1 MTKVSGKKLKPSI
14 KAKLSKLNSSR
25 SFKHSRFSRANLT
38 IFTIIFAAIGCY
50 FLFFSHAATLV
61 GDINSDGTVDA
72 TDFSF
77 LVSSFGQA
85 THTCTSNS
93 SFTCDLNNDNKVDF
107 LDVSVLISNWGQAVT
122 VTVSPSSAAVLPGGT
137 QQFSASVNNA
147 TNQSVTWSVQ
157 EGASGGTINSS
168 GLYTAPATQGTYHVV
183 ATSVAFPGKSSSVN
197 VTVGTT
203 YTLPSDRSYD
213 WKPGLNAVGGIPNR
227 TTISKTISPSG
238 ADDTAA
244 IQSALDSCP
253 ANGVVQLAAGTFKIS
268 GQGLFL
274 ENSNCTLRGAGPG
287 NGNPGVSGT
296 QKTGTGTGTFLVKT
310 LGSNYPVISIGPQWG
325 GTFGTRTNLTAD
337 AAKGSKSVTVASTT
351 GISAGSLV
359 ILNELTDSNISHWNS
374 QDPENAS
381 GWFEEANRPLGETME
396 VASVSGNTITFTT
409 PLPIGYQV
417 SQTAH
422 LFPETPVTKSS
433 GLEDLYLYGG
443 EGGDGGG
450 GIHIW
455 NCDHCWVKHVEDTW
469 SIGAAIHI
477 DQSFGVEIRD
487 SYFHNSQNGLFSGG
501 ANYGIGLNWYSSN
514 ILLENNISIKYN
526 KDIVMR
532 SAGGGNVVSYNYMDD
547 GADSGGQW
555 QETVINSSHMT
566 TPHYVLFEGNEG
578 ADFDQDD
585 RWGNSVYNTIFRNHL
600 IGFNRDYAQSGPNR
614 AIGVTQWHWWQ
625 SFVGNTLGSPGETWA
640 NTYEAINPT
649 NWGGQMWMVCWQNN
663 DNVPDGGKCLST
675 ILRDGNYDYLSK
687 KVHWHGIGGTGVN
700 NGLTPP
706 ANSALPTSM
715 YLTNKPA
722 FFGTS
727 TWPWVDGTNAS
738 NPLPGQLPARVRY
751 DAGTYNAVP

>member
-137 QQFSASVNNA
+137 QQFSASVNNS

-157 EGASGGTINSS
+157 EGASGGTISSS
-168 GLYTAPATQGTYHVV
+168 GLYTAPSTQGTYHVV
-183 ATSVAFPGKSSSVN
+183 ATSVAFPSKSSSVN

-203 YTLPSDRSYD
+203 YTLPSDRTYD
-213 WKPGLNAVGGIPNR
+213 WNPGLNSVGGIPSASW
-227 TTISKTISPSG
+227 TIYKTISPSG

-253 ANGVVQLAAGTFKIS
+253 TNGVVKLAAGVFHVS
-268 GQGLFL
+268 GSTGLQL
-274 ENSNCTLRGAGPG
+274 KKSNCVLRGIGPGPG
-287 NGNPGVSGT
+287 NWGIGT
-296 QKTGTGTGTFLVKT
+296 AATGTGGTYIETAVA
-310 LGSNYPVISIGPQWG
+310 SNPVITMGAGNTGSAI
-325 GTFGTRTNLTAD
+325 NLTSD
-337 AAKGSKSVTVASTT
+337 AVKGSKSITLASTS
-351 GISAGSLV
+351 GLSVGQLAV
-359 ILNELTDSNISHWNS
+359 INETTDANISQWD
-374 QDPENAS
+374 DPSTATF
-381 GWFEEANRPLGETME
+381 GWFEEPNRPVGETMQI
-396 VASVSGNTITFTT
+396 ASISGNTVTFSTDFPIT
-409 PLPIGYQV
+409 YKV

-422 LFPETPVTKSS
+422 LLPVANQTNFS
-433 GLEDLYLYGG
+433 GVEDLYSYGG
-443 EGGDGGG
+443 YFGASIPIYG
-450 GIHIW
+450 
-455 NCDHCWVKHVEDTW
+455 CAHCWVKHVETTW
-469 SIGAAIHI
+469 SQGC
-477 DQSFGVEIRD
+477 QVELTESFGVEVRD
-487 SYFHNSQNGLFSGG
+487 SYFHDSPAGQNAGGSSYGLCVDWYTSG
-501 ANYGIGLNWYSSN
+501 S
-514 ILLENNISIKYN
+514 LLENNISFRLN
-526 KDIVMR
+526 KDMVMR
-532 SAGGGNVVSYNYMDD
+532 SAGGGNVTGYNYMDD
-547 GADSGGQW
+547 GADSNGQW
-555 QETVINSSHMT
+555 FETVLNSSHMT
-566 TPHYVLFEGNEG
+566 TPHYELFEGNQG
-578 ADFDQDD
+578 ANFSQDG
-585 RWGNSVYNTIFRNHL
+585 RWGNSAYITIFRNDL
-600 IGFNRDYAQSGPNR
+600 LGQDRNIPTSVNPQLAGGETP
-614 AIGVTQWHWWQ
+614 WHSWQ
-625 SFVGNTLGSPGETWA
+625 SFVGNVMGVPGTA
-640 NTYEAINPT
+640 GMVGYEGFN
-649 NWGGQMWMVCWQNN
+649 GNN
-663 DNVPDGGKCLST
+663 DWTHYIWVICSATDADGGKCLST
-675 ILRDGNYDYLSK
+675 LLRDGNFDYFTG